1 MFILTLFF
9 LLSFA
14 YNLIYM
20 NVSSFFG
27 ILPSLFNYYLF
38 PIFFVSYLTYVTPG
52 LTHSY

>member
-1 MFILTLFF
+1 MFILTSFF

-27 ILPSLFNYYLF
+27 IFPSLFNYYLF
-38 PIFFVSYLTYVTPG
+38 PIFLFLILLTLP
-52 LTHSY
+52 LD